1 MTSSQ
6 PMGNSPTEECL
17 FPPSDTMGGCE
28 TTPSS
33 LRNLCRGW
41 SRWGFRRVWGDAI
54 HGMSLR
60 AAKTATGVDHTT
72 IAAILHGTVWP
83 DLHTIAR
90 LEHGLAANLWP
101 TGAAAATATTE
112 DRPRGTQGSTI
123 HRRHLWCVHVDHR
136 A

>member
-1 MTSSQ
+1 
-6 PMGNSPTEECL
+6 MGNSPTEECL

-72 IAAILHGTVWP
+72 
-83 DLHTIAR
+83 
-90 LEHGLAANLWP
+90 LAANLWP